1 MNARH
6 HGMGSFSFE
15 NFIIQIYSSKCGLD
29 QVGGTKIIW
38 VGFMAW
44 LNTLENFPQ
53 LAPSTTNH
61 HVHSILPHMHLL
73 HAAALLII

>member
-1 MNARH
+1 MGGF
-6 HGMGSFSFE
+6 HGMVKHFG
-15 NFIIQIYSSKCGLD
+15 KL
-29 QVGGTKIIW
+29 
-38 VGFMAW
+38 
-44 LNTLENFPQ
+44 PQ